1 MITLAGSRFIVSN
14 EGEDYK
20 VCVINDDR
28 KLENVTESLT
38 DDDKDELIWDL
49 IYAVTELLEEKNL
62 KESEKEGTQK

>member
-14 EGEDYK
+14 EGDDYK

-28 KLENVTESLT
+28 KLENITKSLT

-49 IYAVTELLEEKNL
+49 IYAVTDLLEEKKSKK
-62 KESEKEGTQK
+62 KEDTQK